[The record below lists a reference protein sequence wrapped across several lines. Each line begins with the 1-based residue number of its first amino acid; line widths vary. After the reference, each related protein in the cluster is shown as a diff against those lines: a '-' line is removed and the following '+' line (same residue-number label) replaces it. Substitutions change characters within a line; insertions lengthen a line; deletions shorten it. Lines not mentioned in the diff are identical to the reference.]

1 MTEERERRWVPSTRM
16 RILGWYVA
24 LLAVAIVPALLIQ
37 RSFILDEVVSQAD
50 QALDQEVSELR
61 QLAGGVDPE
70 TGELFAGDVAGIFD
84 TYLDRNVPLSD
95 ESVIT
100 IVGGV
105 PYKSDVSGAAFQ
117 GTELLEH
124 WSSLQAPERDQV
136 ETDLGPVRYLAVP
149 LASGDDVG
157 GVFVVAIA
165 LEQQLAFVDG
175 ILRVGGLVL
184 GSILLISSAVAWIAA
199 GEVLRPLRLL
209 SETARSISESDL
221 SARIPV
227 EGDDEIAVLAE
238 TFNDMLDRLQ
248 EAFDT
253 QRRFVDD
260 ASHELRTP
268 ITVIRGQ
275 LELSGDDPEDREAT
289 IRLVTGELD
298 RMSRIV
304 EDLLVMAK
312 AEQPDFIQPH
322 PIDLAEFVDEL
333 SIKASAL
340 SPRPIP
346 VTSIDHAVVV
356 GDRQRLTQA
365 VMNLARNAV
374 EHTPESAELSIG
386 ARVNGSMARLWV
398 SDTGPGIP
406 EADRKRL
413 FDRFARGSAGRR
425 STGGAGLGL
434 SIVKAIAEGHGGSVE
449 VESGSEGTTFTI
461 VFPTGG
467 PENREES

>member
-1 MTEERERRWVPSTRM
+1 MSSTRM

-37 RSFILDEVVSQAD
+37 RSFMLDEVVTQAD

-61 QLAGGVDPE
+61 QLAGGIDPD
-70 TGELFAGDVAGIFD
+70 TGEPFAGDVTAIFD

-100 IVGGV
+100 IVGGA
-105 PYKSDVSGAAFQ
+105 PYKSDVSGAAFR
-117 GTELLEH
+117 GSELMER
-124 WSSLQAPERDQV
+124 WSALQAPERAQV
-136 ETDLGPVRYLAVP
+136 DTNRGPVRYLAVP
-149 LASGDDVG
+149 LASGESVG
-157 GVFVVAIA
+157 GVFVAVIT
-165 LEQQLAFVDG
+165 LGEQLAVVDG
-175 ILRVGGLVL
+175 VMRVGGLVL

-238 TFNDMLDRLQ
+238 TFNDMLDRL
-248 EAFDT
+248 EGAFET

-275 LELSGDDPEDREAT
+275 LELLGDDPEDREAT

-304 EDLLVMAK
+304 EDLLVLAK
-312 AEQPDFIQPH
+312 AEQPDFVQPH

-333 SIKASAL
+333 SVKAGAL
-340 SPRPIP
+340 SPRP
-346 VTSIDHAVVV
+346 VSVAAADHAVVV

-365 VMNLARNAV
+365 LMNLVRNAV
-374 EHTPESAELSIG
+374 EHTPESAQVAIG
-386 ARVNGSMARLWV
+386 ARVNGSITRLWV
-398 SDTGPGIP
+398 SDTGPGIS
-406 EADRKRL
+406 ATDRKRL
-413 FDRFARGSAGRR
+413 FDRFARGSHGRR

-434 SIVKAIAEGHGGSVE
+434 SIVKAIAEGHAGSVE
-449 VESGSEGTTFTI
+449 VESGDQGTTFTI
-461 VFPTGG
+461 VIPTEG
-467 PENREES
+467 PGDREAI